1 MKRIFITQM
10 LLLFGF
16 LSHSQDT
23 IKVQTFDWKSTIR
36 RDSFDFPN
44 DNTSYRK
51 ILMLYNMR
59 CHNAAVGNGN
69 VGCYEWDYSCN
80 TFITDPSRIDSAK
93 SSHPDYVISNF
104 NGTDFNYTRKP
115 TYQIFKTTQHNST
128 LSGNMLSEGAIG
140 KDNKIIE
147 LGGRIPSISKAQ
159 YLYKANELLAAGLN
173 SGNIFNIKLD
183 IGNSNSELTFFRI
196 RMKQISSNLLEEK
209 SPELEGFTEVY
220 YKDTKFNVGIND
232 LHFYQ
237 PFKWDGIS
245 NILVEFS
252 FTSNP
257 ILPFT
262 LKAHEADFDA
272 SLFNNQADN
281 HLYFKGIG
289 SVSTNG
295 IQFSSISN
303 EVTVSLWCYGAPNL
317 PDNTVL
323 FEGLDT
329 KLRRQINVH
338 LPWSDGNV
346 YFDCGADASGN
357 YDRISKAANINEYSG
372 KWNHWAFTKNA
383 ITGEMKIFLNG
394 NLWHSGTGMKRTID
408 IKSFVIAASGLPSLN
423 YYGSIDDFQIW
434 NKALDQQTIRDWMY
448 HSELKNHPNYSS
460 LLANYNF
467 NEGVGKLTASTAPN
481 GTINNIFIPTWRS
494 LRGVDLFK
502 NFQLNKLRPNIVF
515 TTGNYL
521 VNDKWN
527 VVYDSIINSQ
537 NQVINYKVI
546 GTDLVIIDTQY
557 VFKADFNYIYNENG
571 DKIDSSQVM
580 PEGTFSIKQLNY
592 YKKQPAKFELL
603 SLVTPYGNGL
613 NLGVDGK
620 LFTFDVT
627 DFAPILK
634 GRKFLSVEYGGEN
647 QEELDIKFLF
657 IKGTPPRK
665 VLDIQNVWAPNRGWF
680 GDIQSDAVFESR
692 KFTLNPNASS
702 YKLRSAITGHGQ
714 NGEFV
719 PREHFININGGNQE
733 FKYDVW
739 KYCGK
744 NPIYPQGGTW
754 VFDRAGWCPGMAS
767 DVHEFEMIPFVT
779 PGQEIEIDYGING
792 ENLSEANYLVST
804 QLITYDKMSYNLDA
818 SIELIK
824 RPNNKSVEYARL
836 NPACNTPTI
845 VLRNTGV
852 TTITSLEF
860 KYQVLGGNALTYNWT
875 GTIKPLETID
885 IVFPLASSSFWLTSN
900 VEKVFQVQIVSVN
913 NTPDDNSENN
923 IATSSFTPAKEYI
936 VSDPLQL
943 RLKTNNIGSD
953 NYYSI
958 TDQLGNVVLS
968 RDNLDNNTTYVDRL
982 EITPGCYTLKFEDIS
997 NDGLNFWFFP
1007 NNGSGSLRLERVL
1020 NPNTQV
1026 AFQGFNAD
1034 MGGGV
1039 QFDFVYGKITDVAPF
1054 DTYKLFSLYPNP
1066 VIDELT
1072 MEFHGYKNQIIE
1084 MELMDITGK
1093 RCFRQQTRMGGDQN
1107 KYRCQLK
1114 ELKSGIYLMKVN
1126 LGNAIEYRQIIK
1138 E

>member
-1 MKRIFITQM
+1 MKAIFVTLTF
-10 LLLFGF
+10 LLLGF
-16 LSHSQDT
+16 FSYSQDT

-36 RDSFDFPN
+36 RDSFDFPD

-80 TFITDPSRIDSAK
+80 TFITDPSRIDSSKAA
-93 SSHPDYVISNF
+93 HPDYVISNF
-104 NGTDFNYTRKP
+104 NGTVFNYTTKP
-115 TYQIFKTTQHNST
+115 TYQIFKSNQNKST
-128 LSGNMLSEGAIG
+128 IVGNKVSESVIG
-140 KDNKIIE
+140 NDSLLLN
-147 LGGRIPSISKAQ
+147 LGGSKSNAGKAQ
-159 YLYKANELLAAGLN
+159 YLYKASELMANGLQP
-173 SGNIFNIKLD
+173 GNIHSIKLF
-183 IGNSNSELTFFRI
+183 INSANSELQFLRI
-196 RMKQISSNLLEEK
+196 RMKKTNDSQLNEK
-209 SPELEGFTEVY
+209 FPVIDELVEVY
-220 YKDTKFNVGIND
+220 HSNTVFSHGINE
-232 LHFYQ
+232 LIFYQ
-237 PFKWDGIS
+237 SFYWDGIS
-245 NILVEFS
+245 NLIIEFS
-252 FTSNP
+252 FNNNP
-257 ILPFT
+257 NLPV
-262 LKAHEADFDA
+262 LIQAHEAEFDA
-272 SLFNNQADN
+272 SLINFKPDYN
-281 HLYFKGIG
+281 LYFNGIG

-303 EVTVSLWCYGAPNL
+303 EVTVALWCYGAPNL
-317 PDNTVL
+317 PANTVL
-323 FEGLDT
+323 FEGLDA
-329 KLRRQINVH
+329 KFRRQINVH

-357 YDRISKAANINEYSG
+357 YDRISKAANINEYTG
-372 KWNHWAFTKNA
+372 KWNHWTFTKNA

-408 IKSFVIAASGLPSLN
+408 INSFVIAASGLPSLN
-423 YYGSIDDFQIW
+423 YYGNIDDFQIW
-434 NKALDQQTIRDWMY
+434 NKALDQQTIKDWMY
-448 HSELKNHPNYSS
+448 QSDLKTHPNFNS

-467 NEGVGKLTASTAPN
+467 SEGVGKVTASNAPN
-481 GTINNIFIPTWRS
+481 GAINNIFIPTWRS
-494 LRGVDLFK
+494 LRGVDLYK
-502 NFQLNKLRPNIVF
+502 NFELNSLRPNIVF
-515 TTGNYL
+515 TSGNYL
-521 VNDKWN
+521 IYDQWK

-546 GTDLVIIDTQY
+546 GTDLIIIDTQY

-571 DKIDSSQVM
+571 EKIDSSKVI
-580 PEGTFSIKQLNY
+580 PEGTFSIKQLYY

-680 GDIQSDAVFESR
+680 GDIQSDAVFEPR

-779 PGQEIEIDYGING
+779 PGQEIEIDYGLNG
-792 ENLSEANYLVST
+792 EYLSDANYLVSN
-804 QLITYDKMSYNLDA
+804 QLITYDKMSFNLDA
-818 SIELIK
+818 SIESIK

-845 VLRNTGV
+845 ALRNTGA

-860 KYQVLGGNALTYNWT
+860 KYQVLGGNALNYNWT

-900 VEKVFQVQIVSVN
+900 VEKVFQVQIISVN
-913 NTPDDNSENN
+913 NSADDNLENN
-923 IATSSFTPAKEYI
+923 LATSSFTPAKEYI

-968 RDNLDNNTTYVDRL
+968 RDNLDNNTHLCR
-982 EITPGCYTLKFEDIS
+982 S
-997 NDGLNFWFFP
+997 
-1007 NNGSGSLRLERVL
+1007 S
-1020 NPNTQV
+1020 
-1026 AFQGFNAD
+1026 
-1034 MGGGV
+1034 
-1039 QFDFVYGKITDVAPF
+1039 
-1054 DTYKLFSLYPNP
+1054 
-1066 VIDELT
+1066 
-1072 MEFHGYKNQIIE
+1072 
-1084 MELMDITGK
+1084 
-1093 RCFRQQTRMGGDQN
+1093 
-1107 KYRCQLK
+1107 
-1114 ELKSGIYLMKVN
+1114 
-1126 LGNAIEYRQIIK
+1126 
-1138 E
+1138 